1 MQIQDIKIIH
11 QRLPLKKVFR
21 TALRT
26 ATEIPLIEV
35 EITTDKGIR
44 AKGST
49 SSAAKVTGE
58 TTASICAAIEDYIFP
73 SIKEMP
79 IDNLHD
85 VLHNINVSIPRNYS
99 AKAAVD
105 MAIYNLYCQYLQIP
119 LYKYL
124 GVFRTKLS
132 THMTISLGSIEQ
144 MCDDAQQALSDH
156 FTSLKIKTGKDFRHD
171 IEAVRQ
177 IYKTVGENV
186 RLGIDA
192 NQGWKKREAV
202 TAIRALQDI
211 PSIDF
216 VEQPVA
222 AHDIE
227 GLKWIKNRVDIPI
240 MADESVFSY
249 SDAIRIIREDAADF
263 INIKLLKCG
272 GIFPATKIVHAAES
286 AGIECMLGCMM
297 EGPLSI
303 SCGAMFA
310 WAHKNI
316 TRIDLDSLYSLRD
329 FTLPPYMYY
338 GEGKIELKADHDS
351 SK

>member
-1 MQIQDIKIIH
+1 MQIKDVKIIG
-11 QRLPLKKVFR
+11 QKLPLKKVFR
-21 TALRT
+21 TSLRT
-26 ATEIPLIEV
+26 ATEMPLTEV
-35 EITTDKGIR
+35 EITTSEGISG
-44 AKGST
+44 KGST

-58 TTASICAAIEDYIFP
+58 TTASIGAAIHDYIFP
-73 SIKEMP
+73 SIQGMP
-79 IDNLHD
+79 VDNINKI
-85 VLHNINVSIPRNYS
+85 LHNINVSIPHNHS

-105 MAIYNLYCQYLQIP
+105 MAIYDLYCQYLQIP

-132 THMTISLGSIEQ
+132 THMTISLGTIEQ
-144 MCDDAQQALSDH
+144 MCCDAQQAVSDH
-156 FTSLKIKTGKDFRHD
+156 FSSLKIKTGKDIHHD
-171 IEAVRQ
+171 IEAIRQ
-177 IYKTVGENV
+177 IHKTVGTNV

-202 TAIRALQDI
+202 AAIRALQDI
-211 PSIDF
+211 PNIDF

-222 AHDIE
+222 AHDIS
-227 GLKWIKNRVDIPI
+227 GLKWIKDRVDMPI

-272 GIFPATKIVHAAES
+272 GIFPTTKILHAAES

-303 SCGAMFA
+303 ACAAMFA

-316 TRIDLDSLYSLRD
+316 TRIDLDSLYSLSD
-329 FTLPPYMYY
+329 FTLPPYIYY
-338 GEGKIELKADHDS
+338 GEGQIELKANHDS
-351 SK
+351 SE